1 MCACVCAKFWWN
13 NVSFFF
19 CCSFVP
25 QSERP
30 LSAQLSKVLL
40 LSCDFFFSPSERVF
54 SLQVNEKRRGTS
66 SPEEHLEPKQ
76 ASV

>member
-1 MCACVCAKFWWN
+1 MR
-13 NVSFFF
+13 VSVLSSDGTTFLFFF
-19 CCSFVP
+19 CCCFVP

-40 LSCDFFFSPSERVF
+40 VSCVFFSPSERVF
-54 SLQVNEKRRGTS
+54 SLQVNEKRRGAS